1 MKQCD
6 ANFGDTRSEKS
17 VISAYDG
24 ASDKSGMPVLFD
36 ADSSLLMFDT
46 DGFPDLLTGPS
57 EK

>member
-1 MKQCD
+1 M
-6 ANFGDTRSEKS
+6 FGETRSEKS
-17 VISAYDG
+17 CLSAYDG

-36 ADSSLLMFDT
+36 ADSSMLMFDT